1 MRIKLLTVFFV
12 FGVFS
17 LVALLASTISF
28 IRVDS
33 VEGASYIALEDL
45 STGEVD
51 YINNIE
57 GQSVTKRVSKGGY
70 RVSVISN
77 EGTSVSFIKTAGFFN
92 TTQITADIQKEGSR
106 EFIGEEPN
114 ECSLMLNNILVSYG
128 CNGPISTIKAHLAS
142 STTVSSYVKKYAAP
156 DDLASIEGIVKIN
169 DTSAIAMVKRSVKQ
183 GITPPS
189 QIFYE
194 LTVENNSPKLSFV
207 SEATYLTPQT
217 EYKFY
222 QQGTEFILLS
232 TDSSELYTGSDLAS
246 IKPSESKGLAGIQG
260 LKLVDYDAKD
270 SASLLHAERAKP
282 NLSERDKKTEK
293 TMVVITR
300 GNEDSQVVPF
310 EGESF
315 KKVSFCLSNS
325 ICMLDYEN
333 VLHIMDDSL
342 APRTKISNISQFIS
356 DGETLYLQDSIG
368 LLRMNSDLTAGS
380 YVYVQDKYDI
390 TSVLKIDS
398 SKFLVNIKGTGSSS
412 ALLIDSEVPAEVL
425 IDKLVF
431 DLRRAP
437 NIKTIVPYR
446 SIIFI
451 VPDLGELVYNTET
464 NLLDYDPVVVDSVRS
479 SLTQS
484 VIDSGIDTQLYQVV
498 LSGL

>member
-1 MRIKLLTVFFV
+1 
-12 FGVFS
+12 
-17 LVALLASTISF
+17 
-28 IRVDS
+28 
-33 VEGASYIALEDL
+33 
-45 STGEVD
+45 
-51 YINNIE
+51 
-57 GQSVTKRVSKGGY
+57 
-70 RVSVISN
+70 
-77 EGTSVSFIKTAGFFN
+77 
-92 TTQITADIQKEGSR
+92 
-106 EFIGEEPN
+106 
-114 ECSLMLNNILVSYG
+114 
-128 CNGPISTIKAHLAS
+128 
-142 STTVSSYVKKYAAP
+142 
-156 DDLASIEGIVKIN
+156 
-169 DTSAIAMVKRSVKQ
+169 
-183 GITPPS
+183 
-189 QIFYE
+189 
-194 LTVENNSPKLSFV
+194 
-207 SEATYLTPQT
+207 
-217 EYKFY
+217 
-222 QQGTEFILLS
+222 
-232 TDSSELYTGSDLAS
+232 
-246 IKPSESKGLAGIQG
+246 
-260 LKLVDYDAKD
+260 
-270 SASLLHAERAKP
+270 
-282 NLSERDKKTEK
+282 
-293 TMVVITR
+293 
-300 GNEDSQVVPF
+300 
-310 EGESF
+310 
-315 KKVSFCLSNS
+315 
-325 ICMLDYEN
+325 MLDYEN